1 VPTLLSAPK
10 LVFNLRPSPS
20 PKFVGRENYLQQLDE
35 FFYVPP
41 ANELTRRVFVLFG
54 VGGVG
59 KTQICLQFAEKSAD
73 R

>member
-1 VPTLLSAPK
+1 VTTSLPPPK
-10 LVFNLRPSPS
+10 LVYKFRPSSS
-20 PKFVGRENYLQQLDE
+20 PKFVGREGYLQKLDE
-35 FFYVPP
+35 FFHVRP

-59 KTQICLQFAEKSAD
+59 KTQISLKFAEKSSG